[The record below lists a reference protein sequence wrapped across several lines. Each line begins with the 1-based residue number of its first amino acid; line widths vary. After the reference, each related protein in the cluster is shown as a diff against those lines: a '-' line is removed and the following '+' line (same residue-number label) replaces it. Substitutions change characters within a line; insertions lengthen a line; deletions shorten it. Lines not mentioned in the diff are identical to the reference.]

1 MEAAHDDSARKAAN
15 DDDSAWEAA
24 NENTSVNGTD
34 KGMSR
39 GEAEVANTNA
49 TEVAETATEVAEAAA
64 KAAVTTEA
72 ATKTAVT
79 TPHHRCLIGVL
90 KIDTRKPGRAR
101 VDCSER

>member
-1 MEAAHDDSARKAAN
+1 
-15 DDDSAWEAA
+15 
-24 NENTSVNGTD
+24 
-34 KGMSR
+34 MSR

-49 TEVAETATEVAEAAA
+49 TEAVETATEVAEAAA
-64 KAAVTTEA
+64 EVAEA
-72 ATKTAVT
+72 AVT